1 MLKKKH
7 KNRLPRR
14 VQHYGMRLPVMDG
27 TALPSPPKMQE
38 GAFQLGLLRFCH
50 SSVKKC
56 YGCGQLLKMKGGDGQ
71 WHIPSAPNDLVI
83 ITATRRT
90 YWQNGEQK
98 RGHLGNVY
106 FHCRVE
112 CVRAMQAAF
121 LPFLVVIPS
130 VLRTHLMPAHRQ
142 HLAQELQILVSL
154 TAGSKVEG
162 LKYPSK
168 IGGFSLCHQ
177 SSY

>member
-1 MLKKKH
+1 MTRH
-7 KNRLPRR
+7 QFFPACPPFVNT
-14 VQHYGMRLPVMDG
+14 VYGMRLPVREQRCRH
-27 TALPSPPKMQE
+27 PPKCKRVPSN
-38 GAFQLGLLRFCH
+38 LLRFCH

-130 VLRTHLMPAHRQ
+130 VLRPHLTPAHHQ
-142 HLAQELQILVSL
+142 HLAQELQILV
-154 TAGSKVEG
+154 
-162 LKYPSK
+162 
-168 IGGFSLCHQ
+168 
-177 SSY
+177 

>member
-1 MLKKKH
+1 MLQQKKTSSLDKC
-7 KNRLPRR
+7 NIMEC
-14 VQHYGMRLPVMDG
+14 VSDG
-27 TALPSPPKMQE
+27 TALPSPPKMQK
-38 GAFQLGLLRFCH
+38 GAFQVGLLRFCH

-130 VLRTHLMPAHRQ
+130 VLRPHLMPAHRQ
-142 HLAQELQILVSL
+142 HLAQELQILV
-154 TAGSKVEG
+154 
-162 LKYPSK
+162 
-168 IGGFSLCHQ
+168 
-177 SSY
+177 

>member
-1 MLKKKH
+1 MEC
-7 KNRLPRR
+7 
-14 VQHYGMRLPVMDG
+14 VSDG

-38 GAFQLGLLRFCH
+38 GAFQVGLLRFCH

-112 CVRAMQAAF
+112 CEGDASSFSAF
-121 LPFLVVIPS
+121 SCGHPQCSSTSLDAS
-130 VLRTHLMPAHRQ
+130 ASPAPCPGITNTG
-142 HLAQELQILVSL
+142 LA
-154 TAGSKVEG
+154 
-162 LKYPSK
+162 
-168 IGGFSLCHQ
+168 GGWE
-177 SSY
+177 